1 MINEQGLLHEI
12 LWTGWK
18 ENLKNLSKHALLL
31 GTSTTTTEAPI
42 SEDSE
47 SKLSAESIIGLLINH
62 TPTIAIGVYGII
74 CVFQKSK
81 DKFKDLAK
89 IVLLIS
95 LPYGPFASMIIAFE
109 SIEILKCAQK
119 ILGKTHSLI
128 YPWFLPQKGDDL
140 KLFLDLMK
148 TIFGSCLQIC
158 YNSALL
164 FYTQTGDIKTSQIVS
179 IGQLFYL
186 SFSTPLTLQPW
197 LFEPWGRKVHGWK
210 VWGWNVL

>member
-1 MINEQGLLHEI
+1 M
-12 LWTGWK
+12 
-18 ENLKNLSKHALLL
+18 
-31 GTSTTTTEAPI
+31 
-42 SEDSE
+42 
-47 SKLSAESIIGLLINH
+47 KLSVESIIGLIITH
-62 TPTIAIGVYGII
+62 TSTIAIGVYGMI

-81 DKFKDLAK
+81 NKFKDMAK
-89 IVLLIS
+89 IVLLIC

-119 ILGKTHSLI
+119 ILGKIHSKL

-164 FYTQTGDIKTSQIVS
+164 AYTPTEDIERSQIVS

-186 SFSTPLTLQPW
+186 ATYVCGLS
-197 LFEPWGRKVHGWK
+197 
-210 VWGWNVL
+210 